1 MEIKRLKTNSKIFD
15 KQYIQL
21 LNGLTKRTNH
31 PDRLYNDIHITNRN
45 KIIPEDAI
53 IYGET
58 KGTLR
63 RK

>member
-1 MEIKRLKTNSKIFD
+1 MKIKRLKTNSKIFD

-21 LNGLTKRTNH
+21 LNGLSRRTNH

-45 KIIPEDAI
+45 KRINPEDK
-53 IYGET
+53 IYGKT

-63 RK
+63 RQ

>member
-1 MEIKRLKTNSKIFD
+1 MKIKRLKTNSKISD

-21 LNGLTKRTNH
+21 LNGLSRRTNH

-45 KIIPEDAI
+45 KRINPEDK

-63 RK
+63 RQ